1 MVPLRGGPARSPI
14 APEASTGASGA
25 PPQASPLGDHEIA
38 VAALASVVPGIPS
51 RIASAIGRV
60 MLVRAHCCAAVLD
73 GTMSQPEPRRRRAR
87 SSSVRSSVHPA
98 GQKSRHPD
106 AQQGKRRSC
115 GCPATGY
122 GYSILRSRRIVDA
135 LGFPT
140 VVRAGPSG
148 RVLLVTPLVVFAISF
163 AVAGATGAT
172 GKEEAGTRAA
182 SFEHPG
188 SATVA
193 KGHNELDDVAPLPTP
208 LRPIRPA
215 RDRRARDRRAS
226 RAVPQSPI
234 TPLPSPAPDPPSP
247 TPTVAPAPPAPA
259 PAPAPTRQATPAP
272 TFDDSGQVPTF
283 DLETDSP

>member
-38 VAALASVVPGIPS
+38 VAALASVVPGIRS
-51 RIASAIGRV
+51 RIVSAIGRV

-73 GTMSQPEPRRRRAR
+73 GTMSEPEPRWGRAR
-87 SSSVRSSVHPA
+87 SSSVRSSAHPS
-98 GQKSRHPD
+98 GDKSRHPD
-106 AQQGKRRSC
+106 VQQGKRRSC

-172 GKEEAGTRAA
+172 GKEEAGNRTA

-215 RDRRARDRRAS
+215 RDRRES
-226 RAVPQSPI
+226 RAVPQSPVA
-234 TPLPSPAPDPPSP
+234 PLPSPAPDPPSP
-247 TPTVAPAPPAPA
+247 TPTVDVAPAPPAPA
-259 PAPAPTRQATPAP
+259 PAPAPAPTRRATPAP